1 MVTAELQTASVAY
14 SQRKIHLSG
23 FSARPDGSLF
33 QLIRT
38 DGFLLYCRTTF
49 CGNLNLCTVVVFIH
63 CTYKLKCLSDVYWTC
78 IIVIVEEL
86 KTNLMSLA
94 ILFHF
99 LCAQHVSDINI
110 SIIRSLR
117 LCWRITTSFV
127 LFSVRCVLDLWCGWF
142 WVVLVLQA
150 EASKTSTT
158 QNQPHQISNTQR
170 TENKTTDVVI
180 HQHSRKLLM
189 MDILMSE
196 TCWAHKKWNK
206 IASDIK
212 LVFHS

>member
-1 MVTAELQTASVAY
+1 MHYFSTLFW
-14 SQRKIHLSG
+14 QRTLH
-23 FSARPDGSLF
+23 
-33 QLIRT
+33 
-38 DGFLLYCRTTF
+38 
-49 CGNLNLCTVVVFIH
+49 V
-63 CTYKLKCLSDVYWTC
+63 SDRFT
-78 IIVIVEEL
+78 VEEW

-110 SIIRSLR
+110 YIIRSLR
-117 LCWRITTSFV
+117 LCCWITTSVV
-127 LFSVRCVLDLWCGWF
+127 LFSVRCVLEIWC
-142 WVVLVLQA
+142 LQPA
-150 EASKTSTT
+150 GCKTSTT
-158 QNQPHQISNTQR
+158 QTQPHQISNTQR

-180 HQHSRKLLM
+180 QQHTRKLQM

-212 LVFHS
+212 LVFHSSTLTMIHGSINIR